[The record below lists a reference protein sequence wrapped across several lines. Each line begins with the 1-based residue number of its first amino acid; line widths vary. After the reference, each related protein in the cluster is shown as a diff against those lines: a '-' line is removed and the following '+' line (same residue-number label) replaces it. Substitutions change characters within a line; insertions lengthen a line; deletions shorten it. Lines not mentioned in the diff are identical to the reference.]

1 MKRREFIALLGGAAA
16 WPLAARAQI
25 IREGR
30 RAPNLRRSSRDETGV
45 GVLDGDQ
52 LHIRHGHEVA
62 EVGGVIERV
71 PVAYLDRSDTNR
83 HGVLSSMR
91 VLFGGARHIA

>member
-52 LHIRHGHEVA
+52 LHIRHGDEVA

-71 PVAYLDRSDTNR
+71 PVIYLDRGDANR
-83 HGVLSSMR
+83 HGVLF
-91 VLFGGARHIA
+91 VDA